1 MTPATPSPAHN
12 VPARGQMIGW
22 LELFYDLVFVAA
34 ILVLSSAVSHLHDAT
49 KITLVVAVFVSLW
62 WIWLA
67 TTLFVDRHRVDDVP
81 QQLLV
86 LGQMFLVTVVAMEG
100 HAGVVR
106 DAQALSVAYGLLVG
120 SVAVMYWRVVRVEPS
135 SEARRHALLGALAA
149 AMFVVAAFVPDPGRY
164 VIWVVGA
171 VVTVLATLGPATE
184 RRSETAIDEH
194 HLLERFGA
202 FTIIVCGEA
211 FVKVAIAV
219 SDAHVDEIDIIA
231 LAFQFVLTFVIWTS
245 YFEDVPHA
253 GIAARRRSSWV
264 GLHLVLQL
272 AIAGTAI
279 GVSQLVKTDPL
290 EHVPAE
296 DILEITA
303 TLATVFLALAFLGL
317 CTRRSPARP
326 LFLLRIGTT
335 VAVVA
340 TGVGCWLV
348 PWIDVAEGVAAL
360 SVVAVVYSAVAY
372 RFLGRTSVEAT
383 SVDRPFGLSSR
394 RSPFRRP

>member
-1 MTPATPSPAHN
+1 
-12 VPARGQMIGW
+12 MIGW

-34 ILVLSSAVSHLHDAT
+34 ILVLSSAVSHLHDAG
-49 KITLVVAVFVSLW
+49 KIVLVVAVFVSLW

-86 LGQMFLVTVVAMEG
+86 LGQMFLVTVVAMEA

-106 DAQALSVAYGLLVG
+106 DAQALSLTYGLLVG
-120 SVAVMYWRVVRVEPS
+120 SVAVMYWRVVRAEPS
-135 SEARRHALLGALAA
+135 SEARRHALLGVLGAAL
-149 AMFVVAAFVPDPGRY
+149 FVGAAFVPDPGRY

-171 VVTVLATLGPATE
+171 LVTVLATLGPATE
-184 RRSETAIDEH
+184 RLSDTAIDEH

-219 SDAHVDEIDIIA
+219 SDARVDEIDIIA
-231 LAFQFVLTFVIWTS
+231 LAFQFVLTFTIWTS

-253 GIAARRRSSWV
+253 GIAPRRRSPWV

-290 EHVPAE
+290 DHVPAA

-303 TLATVFLALAFLGL
+303 TLAAVFFALAFLGL
-317 CTRRSPARP
+317 CTRRTPRRP
-326 LFLLRIGTT
+326 MFLLRMGTT
-335 VAVVA
+335 AGVVA
-340 TGVGCWLV
+340 TGVVCWLV
-348 PWIDVAEGVAAL
+348 PWVDVAEGVAAL
-360 SVVAVVYSAVAY
+360 SVVAVVYSVVAY
-372 RFLGRTSVEAT
+372 RLLARTSVET
-383 SVDRPFGLSSR
+383 VSVNEPYGFSPR
-394 RSPFRRP
+394 RSPSPRP